1 MKIYTLVHAGR
12 NYEYWYDRQYR
23 VWYAAEIDNEGNLG
37 DSINAYTKGW
47 VVEYIKRGFCPH
59 VKEISYSSED

>member
-1 MKIYTLVHAGR
+1 MKIYTMAHDGR

-23 VWYAAEIDNEGNLG
+23 VWYAAEIDKDGNLG

-47 VVEYIKRGFCPH
+47 IVDYIKRGFCKP
-59 VKEISYSSED
+59 VNIISYADTE

>member
-1 MKIYTLVHAGR
+1 MKIYTMAHAGR

-37 DSINAYTKGW
+37 ESINAYTKGW
-47 VVEYIKRGFCPH
+47 IVEYIKRGFVHP
-59 VKEISYSSED
+59 VKTNSYAVDE